1 MQEGIRL
8 GEKTEV
14 KKELGRSHLICA
26 DSTDRIVGQVG
37 RDALVIESE
46 AVQNC
51 LGVQMR
57 DESLHIR
64 IFCGSSRVL
73 TALLQALRKESQ
85 AEFEFDNLALWCMVY
100 YVLFL

>member
-37 RDALVIESE
+37 RDALAIESE

-57 DESLHIR
+57 DESLHIK
-64 IFCGSSRVL
+64 IF
-73 TALLQALRKESQ
+73 
-85 AEFEFDNLALWCMVY
+85 LWQFSGTDG
-100 YVLFL
+100 LITGFTEGKPS